1 MVNILARIVDSERNF
16 NGSADPMITADRGF
30 IQIMGPDF
38 GVWLFASADRGSQ
51 RRPGRKLTFLFLM
64 YGCHT
69 VEKMTRHKGHKALM
83 RDGSVMAD
91 SDLVDFLSGSTD
103 SAIKFSG
110 SANLHTPIRS
120 PPVTSCESSCFTTS
134 VTDEKKQVT
143 Q

>member
-38 GVWLFASADRGSQ
+38 GFWLFGSSDRGSQ
-51 RRPGRKLTFLFLM
+51 RRPGKFTFSLL
-64 YGCHT
+64 CT
-69 VEKMTRHKGHKALM
+69 DVTQSLM